1 MRHGTGCYTLILTVP
16 EKPSVK
22 DLVLSVVLL
31 EGGRKFQRRGFKWVL
46 LKAIMRLHS
55 SSLFSLL
62 PLPLPLPL
70 SLTSWPPDKLL
81 FSTTS
86 SHNVLPH
93 HRPKSKTCLLI
104 SWLLLSICDSN
115 RKQPNAESK
124 AWKHVLIFY
133 FRALFFKCSPHSSGR
148 IYLS

>member
-22 DLVLSVVLL
+22 DLVLGVVLL
-31 EGGRKFQRRGFKWVL
+31 EGGGKFQRRGFKWVL
-46 LKAIMRLHS
+46 LKAIMRLYY
-55 SSLFSLL
+55 SSLFSFLSSPSPSPSL
-62 PLPLPLPL
+62 YL
-70 SLTSWPPDKLL
+70 SLSCFL
-81 FSTTS
+81 TTAS
-86 SHNVLPH
+86 SHNVFPH
-93 HRPKSKTCLLI
+93 HRSKSKTCLLI

-124 AWKHVLIFY
+124 AWQHVFIFY
-133 FRALFFKCSPHSSGR
+133 FRALFFKCRPHSSGR